1 MNIKLKL
8 LFKQLNEYRSAG
20 ALPDTY
26 TKTSD
31 YFDIQKKVLAE
42 ISAMSSEEAIGLIDE
57 LSDTQIKQIVP
68 LVEYI
73 IKIHPQTRF
82 VFKNINEERNIYCL
96 DNELKTLGLI

>member
-1 MNIKLKL
+1 MDIKLKL
-8 LFKQLNEYRSAG
+8 LFKQLNEYRSVGISSDA
-20 ALPDTY
+20 Y
-26 TKTSD
+26 EKTSG
-31 YFDIQKKVLAE
+31 YFDTQKKILAE
-42 ISAMSSEEAIGLIDE
+42 ISSMSSEETIGLIDE

-96 DNELKTLGLI
+96 DNELKTLGLV

>member
-8 LFKQLNEYRSAG
+8 LFKQLNEYRSVGISSDA
-20 ALPDTY
+20 Y
-26 TKTSD
+26 EKTSD

-42 ISAMSSEEAIGLIDE
+42 ISAMSSEGAIGLIDE
-57 LSDTQIKQIVP
+57 LSDTQIKQIIP
-68 LVEYI
+68 LIEYI